1 MARKIIIAIS
11 AVLGVGVILLLVLL
25 NVDSFIATTYRLSQ
39 VLKIDNLKSFVEIY
53 NESSTVI
60 YDESIS
66 EIQTTVNSFIE
77 SIKIPEDKTFEDI
90 LADILTWLLN
100 FSFDFV
106 IYFCNYGLN
115 IMLIT
120 YIMLNETFNGEQLR
134 IKTSPFAFVWIRINN
149 LLNLIKNGLKWAINK
164 VLEFISTNRRIIAVC
179 ITLILL
185 ANGVLYRIL
194 VEFIIFIIT
203 YVIHMIN
210 LETYVVV
217 FDIIKAL
224 FTFVYPNLKYIPTWI
239 FWPILILIVF
249 LSVIS
254 RAKYKLKKN
263 HERLKDFA
271 KNDLTQTTF
280 INGPPGTGKTLLN
293 VSLTLASEENFIEEL
308 NQKLLEYEMRFK
320 YFNFAKVREHPEQY
334 PEHAEYYELY
344 DFIYN
349 RNSFNISNF
358 SIMSP
363 AFDQRCKIWR
373 YEYMRKNK
381 QEHFPLE
388 EYIVISLSE
397 FDKEYNSH
405 DDKKAVGEDG
415 VHVFFSTVS
424 HELKRHVKIF
434 VDYQLKDQV
443 PLRIRGNAEY
453 FITIKKREKKMP
465 TLLSLYYF
473 PFKLLKKII
482 YFYIEKYEKK
492 KTTINKR
499 TTRKALPR
507 YKRNDL
513 TLPYVMLRDFGKTI
527 KKICDWFESFSYFK
541 LKVIL
546 SQEDDLKGIKK
557 NLFINIRDL
566 EFNGEPLYDTA
577 FLSYAYETK
586 CEHNFR
592 NLQTYQGLQPTPEEL
607 ALQESNFLT
616 NAGFTNNPNDN

>member
-1 MARKIIIAIS
+1 MVKKIIIAIS
-11 AVLGVGVILLLVLL
+11 AVLGVGVILLLVFL
-25 NVDSFIATTYRLSQ
+25 NIDSFIDTTNRLSQ
-39 VLKIDNLKSFVEIY
+39 VLKIDSLKNFIEIY

-60 YDESIS
+60 YDESIN
-66 EIQTTVNSFIE
+66 EIQTSVNALVE
-77 SIKIPEDKTFEDI
+77 SIKIPEDITFEEVFFN
-90 LADILTWLLN
+90 ILTTLLD
-100 FSFDFV
+100 FSFDFI

-115 IMLIT
+115 IILIF
-120 YIMLNETFNGEQLR
+120 YILLNETFNGEQLKIR
-134 IKTSPFAFVWIRINN
+134 TSPLALVYMTINRFMDKV
-149 LLNLIKNGLKWAINK
+149 KNGLLMIINRF
-164 VLEFISTNRRIIAVC
+164 LSFISRNRRVIALC
-179 ITLILL
+179 ITLVLS
-185 ANGVLYRIL
+185 ANGILYRFL
-194 VEFIIFIIT
+194 VEFLIFFIT
-203 YVIHMIN
+203 YFIHMIA
-210 LETYVVV
+210 LETYIVI
-217 FDIIKAL
+217 FDIFKAA
-224 FTFVYPNLKYIPTWI
+224 FTYVYPSLKYIPTWM
-239 FWPILILIVF
+239 FVPLLILMLF
-249 LSVIS
+249 LTVIS

-293 VSLTLASEENFIEEL
+293 VSLTLASEENYIEEL
-308 NQKLLEYEMRFK
+308 NQKLLEYELQFR
-320 YFNFAKVREHPEQY
+320 YVNFAKVRANPNRY
-334 PEHAEYYELY
+334 PEHSEYYRLY

-349 RNSFNISNF
+349 RGTFNISNF

-363 AFDQRCKIWR
+363 TFNQRCKIWR

-388 EYIVISLSE
+388 EYIVISISE

-465 TLLSLYYF
+465 ILLAIYYF
-473 PFKLLKKII
+473 PFKLTRKII
-482 YFYIEKYEKK
+482 HYYIEKYEKR
-492 KTTINKR
+492 KR
-499 TTRKALPR
+499 TVNKKSTRKALSQ

-513 TLPYVMLRDFGKTI
+513 TLPYVMLRDFGKTLT
-527 KKICDWFESFSYFK
+527 KICNWFESFSYFK

-546 SQEDDLKGIKK
+546 SQEGDIKGIKK

-566 EFNGEPLYDTA
+566 EFNGEALYDTT

-586 CEHNFR
+586 CDHNFR

-616 NAGFTNNPNDN
+616 NAGFTNTPNNN

>member
-1 MARKIIIAIS
+1 MVRKIIIAIS
-11 AVLGVGVILLLVLL
+11 AVLGVGVILLLVFL
-25 NVDSFIATTYRLSQ
+25 NKDSFIDTTNRLSQ
-39 VLKIDNLKSFVEIY
+39 VLKIDSLKSFIEIY

-60 YDESIS
+60 YDESIN
-66 EIQTTVNSFIE
+66 EIQTSVNALVE
-77 SIKIPEDKTFEDI
+77 SIRIPEDITFEEVFFN
-90 LADILTWLLN
+90 ILTTLLN
-100 FSFDFV
+100 FSFDFI

-115 IMLIT
+115 IIFIF
-120 YIMLNETFNGEQLR
+120 YILLNETFNGEQLKIR
-134 IKTSPFAFVWIRINN
+134 TSPLALVYMTINRFMDKV
-149 LLNLIKNGLKWAINK
+149 KNGLLMIINRF
-164 VLEFISTNRRIIAVC
+164 LSFISRNRRVIALC
-179 ITLILL
+179 ITLVLS
-185 ANGVLYRIL
+185 ANGILYRFL
-194 VEFIIFIIT
+194 VEFLIFFIT
-203 YVIHMIN
+203 YFIHMIA
-210 LETYVVV
+210 LETYIVI
-217 FDIIKAL
+217 FDIFKAA
-224 FTFVYPNLKYIPTWI
+224 FTYVYPSLKYIPTWM
-239 FWPILILIVF
+239 FVPLLILMLF
-249 LSVIS
+249 LTVIS

-293 VSLTLASEENFIEEL
+293 VSLTLASEENYIEEL
-308 NQKLLEYEMRFK
+308 NQKLLEYELQFR
-320 YFNFAKVREHPEQY
+320 YVNFAKVRANPNRY
-334 PEHAEYYELY
+334 PEHSEYYRLY

-349 RNSFNISNF
+349 RGTFNISNF

-363 AFDQRCKIWR
+363 TFNQRCKIWR

-388 EYIVISLSE
+388 EYIVISISE

-465 TLLSLYYF
+465 ILLAIYYF
-473 PFKLLKKII
+473 PFKLTRKII
-482 YFYIEKYEKK
+482 HYYIEKYEKR
-492 KTTINKR
+492 KR
-499 TTRKALPR
+499 TVNKKSTRKALPQ

-513 TLPYVMLRDFGKTI
+513 TLPYVMLRDFGKTLT
-527 KKICDWFESFSYFK
+527 KICNWFESFSYFK

-546 SQEDDLKGIKK
+546 SQEGDIKGIKK

-566 EFNGEPLYDTA
+566 EFNGEALYDTT

-586 CEHNFR
+586 CDHNFR

-616 NAGFTNNPNDN
+616 NAGFTNTPNNN

>member
-1 MARKIIIAIS
+1 M
-11 AVLGVGVILLLVLL
+11 LGVGVILLLVFL
-25 NVDSFIATTYRLSQ
+25 NKDSFIDTTNRLSQ
-39 VLKIDNLKSFVEIY
+39 VLKIDSLKSFIEIY

-60 YDESIS
+60 YDESIN
-66 EIQTTVNSFIE
+66 EIQTSVNALVE
-77 SIKIPEDKTFEDI
+77 SIRIPEDITFEEVFFN
-90 LADILTWLLN
+90 ILTTLLN
-100 FSFDFV
+100 FSFDFI

-115 IMLIT
+115 IIFIF
-120 YIMLNETFNGEQLR
+120 YILLNETFNGEQLKIR
-134 IKTSPFAFVWIRINN
+134 TSPLALVYMTINRFMDKV
-149 LLNLIKNGLKWAINK
+149 KNGLLMIINRF
-164 VLEFISTNRRIIAVC
+164 LSFISRNRRVIALC
-179 ITLILL
+179 ITLVLS
-185 ANGVLYRIL
+185 ANGILYRFL
-194 VEFIIFIIT
+194 VEFLIFFIT
-203 YVIHMIN
+203 YFIHMIA
-210 LETYVVV
+210 LETYIVI
-217 FDIIKAL
+217 FDIFKAA
-224 FTFVYPNLKYIPTWI
+224 FTYVYPSLKYIPTWM
-239 FWPILILIVF
+239 FVPLLILMLF
-249 LSVIS
+249 LTVIS

-293 VSLTLASEENFIEEL
+293 VSLTLASEENYIEEL
-308 NQKLLEYEMRFK
+308 NQKLLEYELQFR
-320 YFNFAKVREHPEQY
+320 YVNFAKVRANPNRY
-334 PEHAEYYELY
+334 PEHSEYYRLY

-349 RNSFNISNF
+349 RGTFNISNF

-363 AFDQRCKIWR
+363 TFNQRCKIWR

-388 EYIVISLSE
+388 EYIVISISE

-465 TLLSLYYF
+465 ILLAIYYF
-473 PFKLLKKII
+473 PFKLTRKII
-482 YFYIEKYEKK
+482 HYYIEKYEKR
-492 KTTINKR
+492 KR
-499 TTRKALPR
+499 TVNKKSTRKALPQ

-513 TLPYVMLRDFGKTI
+513 TLPYVMLRDFGKTLT
-527 KKICDWFESFSYFK
+527 KICNWFESFSYFK

-546 SQEDDLKGIKK
+546 SQEGDIKGIKK

-566 EFNGEPLYDTA
+566 EFNGEALYDTT

-586 CEHNFR
+586 CDHNFR

-616 NAGFTNNPNDN
+616 NAGFTNTPNNN

>member
-263 HERLKDFA
+263 HERLKDFD

-293 VSLTLASEENFIEEL
+293 VSLTLASEENYVDEL
-308 NQKLLEYEMRFK
+308 NQKLLQYEMKYK

>member
-1 MARKIIIAIS
+1 M
-11 AVLGVGVILLLVLL
+11 LGVGVILLLVFL
-25 NVDSFIATTYRLSQ
+25 NIDSFIDTTNRLSQ
-39 VLKIDNLKSFVEIY
+39 VLKIDSLKSFIEIY

-60 YDESIS
+60 FEESIS
-66 EIQTTVNSFIE
+66 EIQTSVNNFIE
-77 SIKIPEDKTFEDI
+77 SIKIPEEITFEEVF
-90 LADILTWLLN
+90 LNVLNTLLD
-100 FSFDFV
+100 FSFDFI

-115 IMLIT
+115 IIFIC
-120 YIMLNETFNGEQLR
+120 YILLNETFNGEQLT
-134 IKTSPFAFVWIRINN
+134 IKTSPLAFFYITMNNFINRV
-149 LLNLIKNGLKWAINK
+149 KNGLVWIINRI
-164 VLEFISTNRRIIAVC
+164 LAFISKNRRIVALG

-185 ANGVLYRIL
+185 ANGVLYKVI
-194 VEFIIFIIT
+194 VEMIIFFIT
-203 YVIHMIN
+203 YFIHMIA
-210 LETYVVV
+210 LETYIVV

-224 FTFVYPNLKYIPTWI
+224 FTFVYPILKHIPTWI
-239 FWPILILIVF
+239 FIPLLILIIF

-293 VSLTLASEENFIEEL
+293 VSLTLASEENYIEEL
-308 NQKLLEYEMRFK
+308 NQKLLEYEIEHK
-320 YFNFAKVREHPEQY
+320 YVNFAKVREHPERY
-334 PEHAEYYELY
+334 PEHAEYYHLY

-349 RNSFNISNF
+349 RGTFNISNF

-363 AFDQRCKIWR
+363 AFNQRCKIWR
-373 YEYMRKNK
+373 YDYMRKNK
-381 QEHFPLE
+381 QENFPLE
-388 EYIVISLSE
+388 EYIVISISE

-415 VHVFFSTVS
+415 VHIFFSTVS

-465 TLLSLYYF
+465 ILLAIYYF
-473 PFKLLKKII
+473 PFKLIRKII
-482 YFYIEKYEKK
+482 HYYIEKYEKR
-492 KTTINKR
+492 KR
-499 TTRKALPR
+499 TVSKKSTRKALPQ

-527 KKICDWFESFSYFK
+527 TKICNWFESFSYFK

-546 SQEDDLKGIKK
+546 SQEGDIKGIKK

-566 EFNGEPLYDTA
+566 EFNGEALYDTT

-586 CEHNFR
+586 CDHNFR

-616 NAGFTNNPNDN
+616 NAGFTNTPNNN